1 MSNKENMTKTSC
13 YTPIQRG
20 GFTVVT
26 RGSTSKGER
35 SSCGSS
41 DVYVKCI
48 ESRRLV

>member
-1 MSNKENMTKTSC
+1 MELCSAQRPSC
-13 YTPIQRG
+13 YTPIRRG

-26 RGSTSKGER
+26 RGSTYRGER

-48 ESRRLV
+48 